1 MNGSKEPRTGY
12 RWVVLAMIFVT
23 YTIAG
28 ADRANLGVVIPTI
41 RHEYHL
47 SNTDVGSMA
56 FLFYFCYAIVQIPAG
71 YLFGKLGIKGLMVAS
86 MVLTSISTLFMGLAG
101 SVIQLKAVRAVLGF
115 AEGPINIG
123 IVSTIYRW
131 FPPQEKGLAA
141 GVFMA
146 AMKFSAAI
154 VPPVCAV
161 LLLKFGWRDVFIFF
175 AVPGLVCSAFWFWL
189 VRDEPKASH
198 RVSQSEVDYIK
209 SAAPASEA
217 TTTRTATT
225 GQKDWIDRIVR
236 AHEVDLLSTNRA
248 VWTSW
253 NVWGCALGYFFLA
266 GINYTIMTWVPTYL
280 VSVKHF
286 SVIKMG
292 AVASAPW
299 VGAIVG
305 NVLGGILSDTVF
317 ARRRKPV
324 MMITSLATI
333 GMMYALLFAPNSPYL
348 LAALFF
354 VAGVLLNL
362 GYSTFLVY
370 PMGIA
375 TREKVPLAASI
386 VNTMGSLGGAS
397 APLIVGM
404 ILDTSGWHWV
414 FTFLAACSA
423 GTFLIVLSIIEPRC
437 RVPLGDGG
445 STVSRPSVDNI
456 DALAERTPAH
466 RVLPKPELLNTS
478 V

>member
-1 MNGSKEPRTGY
+1 MSGSKEPRTGY
-12 RWVVLAMIFVT
+12 RWIVLAMIFVT

-56 FLFYFCYAIVQIPAG
+56 FLFYFCYAIVQIPSG

-154 VPPVCAV
+154 VPPLCAV

-175 AVPGLVCSAFWFWL
+175 AVPGLICSVFWFWL
-189 VRDEPKASH
+189 VRDEPKASR

-209 SAAPASEA
+209 SAVPASEA
-217 TTTRTATT
+217 TPTRTVTT
-225 GQKDWIDRIVR
+225 DQKDWIDRIVR
-236 AHEVDLLSTNRA
+236 THEVDLLSSNRS

-266 GINYTIMTWVPTYL
+266 GINYAIMTWVPTYL

-333 GMMYALLFAPNSPYL
+333 GMMYALLFAPNNPYL
-348 LAALFF
+348 LAELFF

-386 VNTMGSLGGAS
+386 VNTMGSLGGAL

-404 ILDTSGWHWV
+404 ILDTSGWQWV

-423 GTFLIVLSIIEPRC
+423 GTFLILFSIIEPRC
-437 RVPLGDGG
+437 RVPFGDGG
-445 STVSRPSVDNI
+445 STVSRTSVDNI
-456 DALAERTPAH
+456 DAPAGRTPAH
-466 RVLPKPELLNTS
+466 RVLPKPEPLNTS
-478 V
+478 A